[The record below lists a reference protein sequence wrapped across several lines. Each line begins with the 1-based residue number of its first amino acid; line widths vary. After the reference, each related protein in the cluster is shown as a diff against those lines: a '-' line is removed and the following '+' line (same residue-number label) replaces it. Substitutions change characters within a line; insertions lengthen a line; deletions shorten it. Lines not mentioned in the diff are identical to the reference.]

1 MVNIL
6 IKARLSLQFE
16 IVTFILALIQ
26 IWNFVKIKRSHYTS
40 YACVEHYTSV
50 YNMPKKPNNPVYWGF
65 VCVITIICGNY
76 LLSILYQ
83 FAVNKP
89 RNNCRY
95 IFLNQIYYICVSVY
109 VHVYTCSIIVM
120 KGVRDMLFM
129 FMSSCSKGRCCAVP

>member
-1 MVNIL
+1 MLSNTRIRL
-6 IKARLSLQFE
+6 KPDLSLQIA
-16 IVTFILALIQ
+16 IVSFILALIQ

-83 FAVNKP
+83 FLYAVNIP

-95 IFLNQIYYICVSVY
+95 IILNQIYYICVSVY
-109 VHVYTCSIIVM
+109 IDVRTCSIIEM
-120 KGVRDMLFM
+120 KGVMKMVLT
-129 FMSSCSKGRCCAVP
+129 CCL

>member
-1 MVNIL
+1 MRFQSNIL
-6 IKARLSLQFE
+6 CSGEKLSLQFE
-16 IVTFILALIQ
+16 IVTLILALIQ

-83 FAVNKP
+83 FAVNIP

-95 IFLNQIYYICVSVY
+95 IILNQIYYICRSVY
-109 VHVYTCSIIVM
+109 VCVCTCNIVMM
-120 KGVRDMLFM
+120 KGVMDMVVTCCL
-129 FMSSCSKGRCCAVP
+129 CSRACAD